1 MATIFDSLRD
11 NSGVFL
17 AFLLVF
23 NFIIGVFLVS
33 LMLRVRKAQSRMRL
47 LLSGVDGAD
56 LEDVLVQH
64 GKLREEL
71 KRQVINLEGRT
82 ETIERKLLR
91 SKRHVGLVRYDA
103 FEDIGGLQSFAMAIY
118 DDNGDGVVLSSII
131 GRAEGRVYGK
141 PLMAGKSDRNLTNEE
156 QQAIELA
163 VTSTSKVS

>member
-56 LEDVLVQH
+56 LEAVLVQH
-64 GKLREEL
+64 GKLR
-71 KRQVINLEGRT
+71 
-82 ETIERKLLR
+82 
-91 SKRHVGLVRYDA
+91 
-103 FEDIGGLQSFAMAIY
+103 
-118 DDNGDGVVLSSII
+118 
-131 GRAEGRVYGK
+131 
-141 PLMAGKSDRNLTNEE
+141 
-156 QQAIELA
+156 
-163 VTSTSKVS
+163 